1 MAVTPTKPP
10 APGGKKDAA
19 TGGKKDGDPSG
30 GTSGGRKRLAIVAL
44 IVVAVL
50 LGAGGTAGVLYML
63 GLLGSGDKPGRQ
75 VAVVALGQPVL
86 IDFPEMMVDLKVG
99 TCRSPYL
106 RFVMTIEVPS
116 GGAAGAVS
124 DAQAR
129 IVDAV
134 QQHLRSRERQEL
146 VGVEGADR
154 MRNEAREIVNRLVA
168 PARINGVLFKKF
180 VLQ

>member
-1 MAVTPTKPP
+1 MAIKPAKPP
-10 APGGKKDAA
+10 AGDNKGGGK
-19 TGGKKDGDPSG
+19 DGA
-30 GTSGGRKRLAIVAL
+30 TSGGRKRLILVAL

-50 LGAGGTAGVLYML
+50 LGGGGTAGVLYMM
-63 GLLGSGDKPGRQ
+63 GLLGAGDKPGRQ
-75 VAVVALGQPVL
+75 VAVVALGAPVL

-116 GGAAGAVS
+116 GGAGAVN

-154 MRNEAREIVNRLVA
+154 MRNEAREIINRLIA

>member
-1 MAVTPTKPP
+1 MAITPTKPP

-19 TGGKKDGDPSG
+19 PGGKKDGAAPN
-30 GTSGGRKRLAIVAL
+30 GRKRLAIVAL
-44 IVVAVL
+44 LVVAVL
-50 LGAGGTAGVLYML
+50 LGGGGTAGVLYMM
-63 GLLGSGDKPGRQ
+63 GLLGPGEKSGRQ

-86 IDFPEMMVDLKVG
+86 VELPEMMVDLKVG

-106 RFVMTIEVPS
+106 RFVMAIETPS
-116 GGAAGAVS
+116 GRSASAVN

-154 MRNEAREIVNRLVA
+154 MRNEAREIINRLVA
-168 PARINGVLFKKF
+168 PERINGVLFKKF

>member
-1 MAVTPTKPP
+1 MAITPPKPP
-10 APGGKKDAA
+10 AAAGGKK
-19 TGGKKDGDPSG
+19 KDEGSG
-30 GTSGGRKRLAIVAL
+30 GGEAAAKRRRLVLVGL
-44 IVVAVL
+44 IVFAVL
-50 LGAGGTAGVLYML
+50 LGGGGTAGVLQLL

-75 VAVVALGQPVL
+75 VAVVSLGAPVL
-86 IDFPEMMVDLKVG
+86 VDFPEAMVDLKVG

-106 RFVMTIEVPS
+106 RYAMTIEVPS
-116 GGAAGAVS
+116 GSDAAAVG

-129 IVDAV
+129 ILDAV
-134 QQHLRSRERQEL
+134 QQNLRGKERQEL

-154 MRNEAREIVNRLVA
+154 MRNESREIINRLIA

>member
-1 MAVTPTKPP
+1 MAVTPPKPP
-10 APGGKKDAA
+10 ASGGKKDAA
-19 TGGKKDGDPSG
+19 AGGKKDSG
-30 GTSGGRKRLAIVAL
+30 AANGRKRLVLVAL
-44 IVVAVL
+44 VVVAVL
-50 LGAGGTAGVLYML
+50 VGAGGTAGVLYLM
-63 GLLGSGDKPGRQ
+63 GLLGPGEKPGRQ
-75 VAVVALGQPVL
+75 VAVVALGAPVL
-86 IDFPEMMVDLKVG
+86 VEFPEMMVDLKVG

-116 GGAAGAVS
+116 GSAAAAVN

-129 IVDAV
+129 IIDAV

-154 MRNEAREIVNRLVA
+154 MRNEAREIINRLIA

>member
-1 MAVTPTKPP
+1 MAVKPAKPP
-10 APGGKKDAA
+10 AA
-19 TGGKKDGDPSG
+19 GGKKDGVLG
-30 GTSGGRKRLAIVAL
+30 GEPAGKRKRLVLAL
-44 IVVAVL
+44 LIGGVVL
-50 LGAGGTAGVLYML
+50 LGGTTTGVLYWM
-63 GLLGSGDKPGRQ
+63 GILGSGDKPSRQ
-75 VAVVALGQPVL
+75 VAVIALGAPVL
-86 IDFPEMMVDLKVG
+86 VEFPEMMVDLKVG

-116 GGAAGAVS
+116 GGAGAVN

-134 QQHLRSRERQEL
+134 QQNLRSRERQEL

-154 MRNEAREIVNRLVA
+154 MRNETREIINRLIA